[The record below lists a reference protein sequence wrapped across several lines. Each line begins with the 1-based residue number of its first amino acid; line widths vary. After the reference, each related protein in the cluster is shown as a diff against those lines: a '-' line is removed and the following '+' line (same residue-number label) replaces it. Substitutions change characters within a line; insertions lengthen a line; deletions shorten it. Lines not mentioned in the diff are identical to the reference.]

1 MNRFLKF
8 NPLLLSGA
16 LVAMAAEPGMASVTT
31 INDVQ
36 LTQTNTGL
44 EVIFDTNGGDASN
57 VFTVNQ
63 GNTLR
68 ADMTRTQ
75 LALPN
80 GNGFT
85 ETNPAP
91 GIAEVS
97 VMPLD
102 ANSVRVTITGTDQA
116 PAATVASAGGQ
127 IMLSVNSNR
136 ATVQQPSE
144 VPDTLETVADPTAE
158 AMAQTT
164 PDDSM
169 VAPDTGET
177 IVPPTQETPDVLVP
191 DPEITIDGNPIPQP
205 QVQTAPPF
213 LPRAVA
219 PPVGDIAI
227 AESSINQAGIDLGS
241 NERIPKLL
249 LRDAPAREVLSLLAR
264 AAGLNL
270 VFTSEGGEG
279 GEGAGGDGPL
289 VTLDIEDESV
299 NDVFNHVLRI
309 TDLRANRVGR
319 SIYVGPQLPLGARS
333 VISRTLRLNQ
343 VSASDAAGYLA
354 SLGATATQITTQP
367 EIEVVTTEGAVEG
380 AAAVSRT
387 IETQTTEV
395 EEISFDPDEDSGVA
409 VPLAG
414 LQAVADS
421 RLNSLTLV
429 GEPELVELATEYLTR
444 LDLRRRQVAINVK
457 VIDLNLASTENFG
470 VSFTYLN
477 NGLSIGTAGGFT
489 GTINTNTPT
498 PFSQQLLVE
507 INAAISDQNAKI
519 ITDPTLIIQEGQ
531 VSSVALVES
540 VLTSIETEIDGD
552 SGVRTQTPVFEDAG
566 LILTVQV
573 ERIDD
578 NGFVTF
584 NVSPTISSP
593 QPAIPFE
600 TEAGTQFLTPISR
613 REVSSGSIRVRD
625 GQTLLLAGI
634 IQEGE
639 TASVTKVPILGDL
652 PIIGALFRSSQ
663 TVGQRDEVIVM
674 LTPEILDDSDQS
686 TWGYSYTPSEEVEA
700 ILNQN

>member
-1 MNRFLKF
+1 VNRFLKF

>member
-1 MNRFLKF
+1 VNRFLKL

-36 LTQTNTGL
+36 LSQTNTGL

-57 VFTVNQ
+57 VFTVSQ

-80 GNGFT
+80 GDGFT

-102 ANSVRVTITGTDQA
+102 ANSVRVIITGTDQA

-127 IMLSVNSNR
+127 IMLSVNSNG

-144 VPDTLETVADPTAE
+144 VPDTIETVADPTAE
-158 AMAQTT
+158 AMAQAA

-169 VAPDTGET
+169 VTPDSSDT

-191 DPEITIDGNPIPQP
+191 DPEITIDGNPVPQP
-205 QVQTAPPF
+205 QVQQAPPF

-227 AESSINQAGIDLGS
+227 AESGINISGIDLGS

-395 EEISFDPDEDSGVA
+395 EEISFDPAEDSGVA

-686 TWGYSYTPSEEVEA
+686 TWGYSYTPSEEAEA

>member
-1 MNRFLKF
+1 VNRFLKL

-36 LTQTNTGL
+36 LSQTNTGL
-44 EVIFDTNGGDASN
+44 KVIFDTNGGDASN
-57 VFTVNQ
+57 VFTVSQ

-80 GNGFT
+80 GDGFT

-102 ANSVRVTITGTDQA
+102 ANSVRVIITGTDQA

-127 IMLSVNSNR
+127 IMLSVNSNG

-144 VPDTLETVADPTAE
+144 VPDTIETVADPTAE
-158 AMAQTT
+158 AMAQAT

-169 VAPDTGET
+169 VTPDSSDT

-191 DPEITIDGNPIPQP
+191 DPEITIDGNPVPQP
-205 QVQTAPPF
+205 QVQQAPPF

-227 AESSINQAGIDLGS
+227 AESGINISGIDLGS

-395 EEISFDPDEDSGVA
+395 EEISFDPAEDSGVA

-674 LTPEILDDSDQS
+674 LTPEILAL
-686 TWGYSYTPSEEVEA
+686 TFLKNARIY
-700 ILNQN
+700 IN